1 MRSLTSAARAR
12 DGEIRAPL
20 AKIACEGK
28 AAREQRNWNRGF
40 RLNKRSQLFIGTH
53 DETPTVPEFNNV
65 QQKQYKIL
73 TAS

>member
-53 DETPTVPEFNNV
+53 DETLSVAMRVINRDLSPFKT
-65 QQKQYKIL
+65 Q
-73 TAS
+73 T